1 MFANNIC
8 TNEVYEWKMSHLST
22 FFKLKILSKG
32 VSINFEAMNLW
43 LMSAT
48 SWMLNDIA
56 IVNFGRILTFDH
68 ENIEC
73 LFVITD
79 LINMSSIL
87 FWGDMEDDP
96 NLCSLDCCSM
106 DYTWTLKDK
115 RPLTSK
121 RMKLALPMNILQFSA
136 RTTLLPWTFLNSQR
150 YNISIPCFWI
160 ELYPNTQSL

>member
-43 LMSAT
+43 FMSTT
-48 SWMLNDIA
+48 SWMLNDNA
-56 IVNFGRILTFDH
+56 TMNFGRILTFDH

-79 LINMSSIL
+79 LINMSSIP
-87 FWGDMEDDP
+87 FWGDMEDNP
-96 NLCSLDCCSM
+96 NLCSLGCCSM

-115 RPLTSK
+115 RPLTLK
-121 RMKLALPMNILQFSA
+121 RMKLALPMNILQFST
-136 RTTLLPWTFLNSQR
+136 RTKLLPWTFLNSQR
-150 YNISIPCFWI
+150 YNIFIPCFWI
-160 ELYPNTQSL
+160 KP